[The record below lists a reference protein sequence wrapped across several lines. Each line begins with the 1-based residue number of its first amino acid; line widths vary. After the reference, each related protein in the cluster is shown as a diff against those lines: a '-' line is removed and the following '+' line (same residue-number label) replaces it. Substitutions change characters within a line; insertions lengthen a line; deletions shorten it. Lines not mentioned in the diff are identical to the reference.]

1 MNMLSMTS
9 PSRSDTFGLSTI
21 VLPLLVFSSIFTSRA
36 WSSVI
41 DFSPW

>member
-9 PSRSDTFGLSTI
+9 PSSNEISGLSTI
-21 VLPLLVFSSIFTSRA
+21 VSPLIVSSSIFTFRA
-36 WSSVI
+36 RSSVI